1 MLSAVTSYT
10 HGSAALSR
18 PGQLYMK
25 YTIGYDIGSSSVKAA
40 LLDVETGKC
49 VATAVSPAEEMPMQ
63 APKAG
68 WAEQDPELWWQEVQ
82 HATRKLQ
89 SQYPFD
95 GGAVAGIGIAYQ
107 MHGLVCV
114 DKEQRVLRPSIIWC
128 DSRAV
133 ETGNQAF
140 AALGQDWCL
149 QHLLN
154 SPGNFTASKLRWVQ
168 QNEPDIYKRIHKIML
183 PGDFIA
189 MRLTGEAAT
198 TISGL
203 SEGIFWDFSNRQ
215 VSAALLKQYNID
227 EQLLSAIVPTFGLQG
242 KVTAAAAE
250 LLGLKAGIPV
260 TYRAGDQ
267 PNNAF
272 SLNVL
277 QPGEAATTAGTSGV
291 VYAVHD
297 QIAFDKESRVN
308 TFVHVNDTETAI
320 RNGVLMCLNGTGIL
334 NSWLRQMTG
343 NLRYDEMNALAAKA
357 PAGARGL
364 QIYPFGNG
372 AERILANK
380 DVGAFFKGINFN
392 IHGREHLL
400 RAAQEGIVFALKYGM
415 DIMTDMGLQIHRVRA
430 GQANMFLS
438 PLFREVFAN
447 TANVVIELYN
457 TDGAQGAARAAG
469 IGAGC
474 FNEQEAFRGMESLA
488 TIEPD
493 AALQQQYA
501 GIYQQWLDG
510 MKHI

>member
-1 MLSAVTSYT
+1 M
-10 HGSAALSR
+10 R
-18 PGQLYMK
+18 

-49 VATAVSPAEEMPMQ
+49 LATAISPSQEMPML
-63 APKAG
+63 APVAG
-68 WAEQDPELWWQEVQ
+68 WAEQDPEMWWQEVQ
-82 HATRKLQ
+82 NATKKLQ
-89 SQYPFD
+89 QQHPFD
-95 GGAVAGIGIAYQ
+95 GSAVAGIGIAYQ

-114 DKEQRVLRPSIIWC
+114 DKDQQVLRPSIIWC

-133 ETGNQAF
+133 EIGNEAF
-140 AALGQDWCL
+140 NSLGHNWSL
-149 QHLLN
+149 QYLLN

-168 QNEPDIYKRIHKIML
+168 QYEPEIYSRIDKVML

-203 SEGIFWDFSNRQ
+203 SEGIFWDFSGRQ
-215 VSAALLKQYNID
+215 VSPVLLKHYNID
-227 EQLLSAIVPTFGLQG
+227 EKLLSAIVPTFGLQG
-242 KVTAAAAE
+242 KVTAQAAA
-250 LLGLKAGIPV
+250 LLGIAAGTPV

-277 QPGEAATTAGTSGV
+277 KPGEAATTAGTSGV

-297 QIAFDKESRVN
+297 HIAFDEESRVN
-308 TFVHVNDTETAI
+308 TFVHVNDTKEEP

-334 NSWLRQMTG
+334 NSWLRQATG
-343 NLRYDEMNALAAKA
+343 NLDYNEMNALAGKA
-357 PAGARGL
+357 PAGSRGL

-372 AERILANK
+372 AERILSNK
-380 DVGAFFKGINFN
+380 ETGAVFNSLNFN
-392 IHGREHLL
+392 IHSREHLL

-415 DIMTDMGLQIHRVRA
+415 DIMTDMGLNIQRVRA

-457 TDGAQGAARAAG
+457 TDGAQGAARAAV
-469 IGAGC
+469 IGAGLYS
-474 FNEQEAFRGMESLA
+474 EQDAFRGMECLA

-501 GIYQQWLDG
+501 GIYDQWLQG
-510 MKHI
+510 LQRIIR